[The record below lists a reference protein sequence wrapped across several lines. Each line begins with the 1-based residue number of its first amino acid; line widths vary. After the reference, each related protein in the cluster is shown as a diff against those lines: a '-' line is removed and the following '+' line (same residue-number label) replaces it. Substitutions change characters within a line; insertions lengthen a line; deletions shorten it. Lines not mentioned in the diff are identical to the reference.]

1 MFSPPEVGLISFGT
15 LTFIKP
21 AIKSLRMAS
30 MRSKIL
36 QMPFAD
42 AAGKISYPIDTKK
55 KIFSE
60 LWDVFKPWQDQVFF
74 YFCME
79 DRQIWESV
87 FGRCYETNDDFE
99 KDLFNSVS
107 KKLQNNSEPIISQK
121 F

>member
-1 MFSPPEVGLISFGT
+1 MHLIKFLS
-15 LTFIKP
+15 
-21 AIKSLRMAS
+21 
-30 MRSKIL
+30 
-36 QMPFAD
+36 
-42 AAGKISYPIDTKK
+42 KK
-55 KIFSE
+55 KIFSK
-60 LWDVFKPWQDQVFF
+60 LWDVFKSWQDQVFF

-107 KKLQNNSEPIISQK
+107 KKLQKNSEPKISQR